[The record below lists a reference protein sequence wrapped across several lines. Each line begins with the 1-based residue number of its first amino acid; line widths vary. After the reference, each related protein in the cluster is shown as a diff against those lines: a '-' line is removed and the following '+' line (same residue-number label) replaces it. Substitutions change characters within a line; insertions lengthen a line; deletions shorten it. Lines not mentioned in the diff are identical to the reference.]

1 MTLEEMT
8 RKERERQEK
17 KLRKQLDKQQK
28 VNIDNCHGFMMII
41 MKQQKVNNDYYR
53 GLMMIRTGQ
62 TAEGEY

>member
-28 VNIDNCHGFMMII
+28 VNID
-41 MKQQKVNNDYYR
+41 YYR
-53 GLMMIRTGQ
+53 GLMIIITGQ

>member
-28 VNIDNCHGFMMII
+28 VNIDTKILNSDNCDGTTM
-41 MKQQKVNNDYYR
+41 
-53 GLMMIRTGQ
+53 L
-62 TAEGEY
+62 

>member
-28 VNIDNCHGFMMII
+28 VNIDTIILNIDNCDGTT
-41 MKQQKVNNDYYR
+41 V
-53 GLMMIRTGQ
+53 L
-62 TAEGEY
+62 

>member
-28 VNIDNCHGFMMII
+28 VNID
-41 MKQQKVNNDYYR
+41 YYR
-53 GLMMIRTGQ
+53 GLVMMITRQTG
-62 TAEGEY
+62 EN

>member
-28 VNIDNCHGFMMII
+28 GNIDN
-41 MKQQKVNNDYYR
+41 YR
-53 GLMMIRTGQ
+53 GLVMIITRQTG
-62 TAEGEY
+62 EN

>member
-28 VNIDNCHGFMMII
+28 VNIDSII
-41 MKQQKVNNDYYR
+41 LNNDNHD
-53 GLMMIRTGQ
+53 GTTML
-62 TAEGEY
+62 

>member
-28 VNIDNCHGFMMII
+28 VNIDN
-41 MKQQKVNNDYYR
+41 YR
-53 GLMMIRTGQ
+53 GLMMIIFLTNSRRRILNKDNCDGTIML
-62 TAEGEY
+62 

>member
-28 VNIDNCHGFMMII
+28 VNIDTIILNCDNCDGTT
-41 MKQQKVNNDYYR
+41 V
-53 GLMMIRTGQ
+53 L
-62 TAEGEY
+62 

>member
-28 VNIDNCHGFMMII
+28 VNIDNII
-41 MKQQKVNNDYYR
+41 ILNNDNHD
-53 GLMMIRTGQ
+53 GTTML
-62 TAEGEY
+62 

>member
-28 VNIDNCHGFMMII
+28 VNIDNYCGLTMII
-41 MKQQKVNNDYYR
+41 FLTNSSRWILNNDNCD
-53 GLMMIRTGQ
+53 GTIML
-62 TAEGEY
+62 